1 MFITLSS
8 MLILSNG
15 NLNMWINYKF
25 KPSFVKRIIHVAH
38 KGKKRN
44 FNQPVHKHGPKAHEI
59 IYVDYGELILDIND
73 ATMILNPGEA
83 IIIPGDSPHSFSGK
97 EGAPFDFMNI
107 MFAGKIKES
116 IFCQK
121 IRVTRNCVNLLEQ
134 MKQESIQ
141 KMPDGYEIIA
151 CHLTELLIQFSRQL
165 SSSVPGKPDEPAY
178 SRRYRS
184 GIVNRAMSVMASS
197 YSKQLDLKRLS
208 RSVGISIPHLRTV
221 LKKETGENFTTIL
234 HKHRISA
241 AKHLL
246 REETSSIQ
254 DIAGAVGYS
263 SSSFFFKVF
272 RRQTGMTP
280 KEYFLSL
287 GDPSELG

>member
-1 MFITLSS
+1 
-8 MLILSNG
+8 MLILSAG
-15 NLNMWINYKF
+15 DLSMWINYKF
-25 KPSFVKRIIHVAH
+25 KPSLVKRIIHVAH

-44 FNQPVHKHGPKAHEI
+44 FNQPAHKHGPKAHEI

-73 ATMILNPGEA
+73 TGMILNPGEA
-83 IIIPGDSPHSFSGK
+83 IIIPGNSQHSFSGK

-107 MFAGKIKES
+107 MFAGKMKES
-116 IFCQK
+116 IFCKK
-121 IRVTRNCVNLLEQ
+121 IKVTRNCINLFER

-141 KMPDGYEIIA
+141 EMPDGYEIIA
-151 CHLTELLIQFSRQL
+151 CCLTELLINFSRQL
-165 SSSVPGKPDEPAY
+165 SSAIPGKPDEPSY

-184 GIVNRAMSVMASS
+184 EIVNRAMSVIANS
-197 YSKQLDLKRLS
+197 YHTSLDLKRLS

-287 GDPSELG
+287 GDPTERG

>member
-1 MFITLSS
+1 
-8 MLILSNG
+8 
-15 NLNMWINYKF
+15 MWINYKF
-25 KPSFVKRIIHVAH
+25 KPSLVKRIIHVAH

-44 FNQPVHKHGPKAHEI
+44 FSHPIHKHDPKIHEI
-59 IYVDYGELILDIND
+59 IYVDYGELILNIND
-73 ATMILNPGEA
+73 TAMPIKPGEA
-83 IIIPGDSPHSFSGK
+83 IIIPGETNHSFSGQ

-107 MFAGKIKES
+107 MFDGRIKQSLLCKKIS
-116 IFCQK
+116 
-121 IRVTRNCVNLLEQ
+121 VNRNCINLFER

-141 KMPDGYEIIA
+141 EMPDGYEIIA
-151 CHLTELLIQFSRQL
+151 CCLTELLIHFSRQL
-165 SSSVPGKPDEPAY
+165 SSAMPGKPDEPAY

-184 GIVNRAMSVMASS
+184 EIVNRALSVIANS
-197 YSKQLDLKRLS
+197 YPTHLDLKQLG

-272 RRQTGMTP
+272 RRLTGMTP

-287 GDPSELG
+287 GDPTERG